1 MSEKFSAH
9 YFKNNSRAVS
19 FITSLAGFWDKND
32 MSLWIKTLAI
42 KGYDDFGKRRKKKSN
57 LQVKTIY
64 DVTLTCWRMRWRSGP
79 AGGLLNITVS
89 LIR

>member
-1 MSEKFSAH
+1 MSENFSAH

-42 KGYDDFGKRRKKKSN
+42 KGYDDIGRRRKKKKLLAGKDN
-57 LQVKTIY
+57 L
-64 DVTLTCWRMRWRSGP
+64 
-79 AGGLLNITVS
+79 
-89 LIR
+89 